1 MNRYKLS
8 KLAER
13 DLEDIWLYIAK
24 NNQFFE

>member
-13 DLEDIWLYIAK
+13 YLEDIWLYIAK
-24 NNQFFE
+24 NNQIFE